1 MSLDR
6 EVLFAK
12 KFIHSLLGEKILALQ
27 KARAAH
33 FTADHYEIPQ
43 KDGEK
48 ISPDR
53 RSGSVFHIMPSLLMD
68 DAVVT
73 HVEGYWK
80 FSDSAV
86 LRDKSGI
93 RSRKGSDSKWTL
105 SKIYKTNFPA
115 TQNWAVWRELTNG
128 NLSSGS

>member
-1 MSLDR
+1 MSLNR
-6 EVLFAK
+6 EVFFAK

-33 FTADHYEIPQ
+33 STADRYEIPQ
-43 KDGEK
+43 KDGNK

-53 RSGSVFHIMPSLLMD
+53 RSGSVFHIKPSLLMD

-73 HVEGYWK
+73 RVEGYWK

-93 RSRKGSDSKWTL
+93 RSRKGSDSKWAL
-105 SKIYKTNFPA
+105 SKIYKKNLFRDTKL
-115 TQNWAVWRELTNG
+115 AVRRELTKT
-128 NLSSGS
+128 